1 MRYQPSRQGRIAQD
15 WLVLSSHSSCFLKAM
30 EEAFMKANQVSA
42 NKPQRRTTRRVL
54 IGSLVAIT
62 SVLAACGSDKTE
74 SSVSVE
80 TETPTANQVN
90 GDAPQR
96 IVSLSPTHTEI
107 LYALGAGDQVVAVD
121 SMSNYPAESASVL
134 TDISAYEP
142 NVEAISALE
151 PDLVVI
157 GDDFSGLAEQLSM
170 IGIESWVSPAPMTLD
185 EAYEQI
191 IDLGKVVG
199 HADEVQ
205 SLTQKMQDDISG
217 IVDAVEISATPISYY
232 HELDDTYYSV
242 TGNTFIGSIYELFG
256 MRNIADATEGD
267 SDYPQLSA
275 EFIVSQDPN
284 VIFLADVN
292 LGVTAETVAA
302 RPGWSGLSAVVS
314 GNIVAID
321 DDIAS
326 RWGPRLV
333 EYVQAVADGVSQY
346 IASLS

>member
-1 MRYQPSRQGRIAQD
+1 
-15 WLVLSSHSSCFLKAM
+15 
-30 EEAFMKANQVSA
+30 MKANLGSS
-42 NKPQRRTTRRVL
+42 TRRAVL
-54 IGSLVAIT
+54 GSFVTLVSLLT
-62 SVLAACGSDKTE
+62 ACSSDKSDSNS
-74 SSVSVE
+74 SSV
-80 TETPTANQVN
+80 TETPLSTEVV

-107 LYALGAGDQVVAVD
+107 LYALGAGEQVVAVD
-121 SMSNYPAESASVL
+121 SMSNYPAESVGVL

-157 GDDFSGLAEQLSM
+157 GDDFSGLAEQLSA
-170 IGIESWVSPAPMTLD
+170 IGIESWVSPAPLTLD
-185 EAYEQI
+185 EAYQQI
-191 IDLGKVVG
+191 IELGSAVG
-199 HADEVQ
+199 HLANAESVIQTMKDE
-205 SLTQKMQDDISG
+205 IAA
-217 IVDAVEISATPISYY
+217 IIAEVEIPATPISYY

-267 SDYPQLSA
+267 TDYPQLSA

-284 VIFLADVN
+284 IIFLADVN
-292 LGVTAETVAA
+292 CCGATAEKVAA
-302 RPGWSGLSAVVS
+302 RPGWSGLTAVVS
-314 GNIVAID
+314 KNIVALD

-333 EYVQAVADGVSQY
+333 EYVQAVADGVTQY
-346 IASLS
+346 LASVG

>member
-1 MRYQPSRQGRIAQD
+1 
-15 WLVLSSHSSCFLKAM
+15 M
-30 EEAFMKANQVSA
+30 EEASMKANLVSV
-42 NKPQRRTTRRVL
+42 NNSQRRPMRRVF
-54 IGSLVAIT
+54 IGTLVALT
-62 SVLAACGSDKTE
+62 SFLAACGSESSDSVKTE
-74 SSVSVE
+74 APMS
-80 TETPTANQVN
+80 TEVV

-107 LYALGAGDQVVAVD
+107 LFAVGAGDQVVAVD
-121 SMSNYPAESASVL
+121 SMSNYPAGSAAVL
-134 TDISAYEP
+134 TDISSYEP

-157 GDDFSGLAEQLSM
+157 GDDFSGLAEQLSA
-170 IGIESWVSPAPMTLD
+170 IGVASWVSPAPLNLD

-199 HADEVQ
+199 HADEAQ
-205 SLTQKMQDDISG
+205 TLTQEMQDEISG
-217 IVDAVEISATPISYY
+217 IVSGVEVPATPASYY
-232 HELDDTYYSV
+232 HELDDTYYTV

-267 SDYPQLSA
+267 TDYPQLSA

-284 VIFLADVN
+284 IIFLADVN
-292 LGVTAETVAA
+292 CCGATAETVAA

-333 EYVQAVADGVSQY
+333 EFVQAVATGLAAYVTSQG
-346 IASLS
+346 

>member
-1 MRYQPSRQGRIAQD
+1 
-15 WLVLSSHSSCFLKAM
+15 
-30 EEAFMKANQVSA
+30 MKANLVSA
-42 NKPQRRTTRRVL
+42 IKSKRHNTRRVL
-54 IGSLVAIT
+54 IGSLVALT
-62 SVLAACGSDKTE
+62 SLFAACGGDTTD
-74 SSVSVE
+74 SSASVE
-80 TETPTANQVN
+80 TEAPMSEETD

-107 LYALGAGDQVVAVD
+107 LFAVGAGDQVVAVD
-121 SMSNYPAESASVL
+121 SMSNYPAESAAVL

-157 GDDFSGLAEQLSM
+157 GDDFSGLAEQLSA
-170 IGIESWVSPAPMTLD
+170 IGIKSWVSLAPLNLD
-185 EAYEQI
+185 EAYQQI

-199 HADEVQ
+199 HADEAQ
-205 SLTQKMQDDISG
+205 SLTQEMQDEISG
-217 IVDAVEISATPISYY
+217 IVSGVEVPATPASYY
-232 HELDDTYYSV
+232 HELDDMYYTV

-267 SDYPQLSA
+267 TDYPQLSA

-302 RPGWSGLSAVVS
+302 RPGWSGLSAVMS
-314 GNIVAID
+314 GNIVAIN

-333 EYVQAVADGVSQY
+333 EFVQAVATGLAAYVTSQG
-346 IASLS
+346 

>member
-1 MRYQPSRQGRIAQD
+1 
-15 WLVLSSHSSCFLKAM
+15 
-30 EEAFMKANQVSA
+30 MKANLFSA
-42 NKPQRRTTRRVL
+42 NKPQRRSTRRVL
-54 IGSLVAIT
+54 IGSLVALT
-62 SVLAACGSDKTE
+62 SLVAACGGDTKDSGS
-74 SSVSVE
+74 SSV
-80 TETPTANQVN
+80 TEAPVSTEVVDDT
-90 GDAPQR
+90 PQR

-107 LYALGAGDQVVAVD
+107 LFALGAGDQVVAVD

-134 TDISAYEP
+134 TDISGYEP

-157 GDDFSGLAEQLSM
+157 GDDFSGLAEQLST

-191 IDLGKVVG
+191 VELGDVVG
-199 HADEVQ
+199 RLDNAQ
-205 SLTQKMQDDISG
+205 SVTQKMKDDIAE
-217 IVDAVEISATPISYY
+217 IVATIEIPATPISYY

-242 TGNTFIGSIYELFG
+242 TGNTFIGSIYDLFG

-267 SDYPQLSA
+267 TDYPQLSA

-302 RPGWSGLSAVVS
+302 RPGWSGLSAVIS
-314 GNIVAID
+314 GNIVAIN

-333 EYVQAVADGVSQY
+333 EFVQAVATGLAAYVTSQG
-346 IASLS
+346 

>member
-1 MRYQPSRQGRIAQD
+1 
-15 WLVLSSHSSCFLKAM
+15 M
-30 EEAFMKANQVSA
+30 EEASMKANLVSA
-42 NKPQRRTTRRVL
+42 TKSTRRVL
-54 IGSLVAIT
+54 LGSLVALT
-62 SVLAACGSDKTE
+62 SLLAACSSDTTD
-74 SSVSVE
+74 SSSASEAPMSTDVDGE
-80 TETPTANQVN
+80 
-90 GDAPQR
+90 APQR

-107 LYALGAGDQVVAVD
+107 LFAVGAGDQVVAVD
-121 SMSNYPAESASVL
+121 SMSNYPAESAAVL

-151 PDLVVI
+151 PDLVII
-157 GDDFSGLAEQLSM
+157 GDDFSGLAEQLSA
-170 IGIESWVSPAPMTLD
+170 IGVASWVSPAPLNLD
-185 EAYEQI
+185 EAYQQI

-199 HADEVQ
+199 HADEAQ
-205 SLTQKMQDDISG
+205 SLTQKMQDEISG
-217 IVDAVEISATPISYY
+217 IVSGVEVPATPASYY
-232 HELDDTYYSV
+232 HELDDTYYTV

-267 SDYPQLSA
+267 TDYPQLSA

-292 LGVTAETVAA
+292 CCGATAETVAA
-302 RPGWSGLSAVVS
+302 RPGWSGLSAVMS

-333 EYVQAVADGVSQY
+333 EFVQAVATGLTAYVTSQG
-346 IASLS
+346 

>member
-1 MRYQPSRQGRIAQD
+1 
-15 WLVLSSHSSCFLKAM
+15 M
-30 EEAFMKANQVSA
+30 EEASMKANLVSA
-42 NKPQRRTTRRVL
+42 TKSTRRVL
-54 IGSLVAIT
+54 LGSLVALT
-62 SVLAACGSDKTE
+62 SLLAACSSDTTDS
-74 SSVSVE
+74 SSVSEAPISTDVVGE
-80 TETPTANQVN
+80 
-90 GDAPQR
+90 APQR

-107 LYALGAGDQVVAVD
+107 LFAVGAGDQVVAID
-121 SMSNYPAESASVL
+121 SMSNYPAESAAVL

-151 PDLVVI
+151 PDLVII
-157 GDDFSGLAEQLSM
+157 GDDFSGLAEQLSA
-170 IGIESWVSPAPMTLD
+170 IGVASWVSPAPLNLD
-185 EAYEQI
+185 EAYQQI

-199 HADEVQ
+199 HADEAQ
-205 SLTQKMQDDISG
+205 SLTQKMQDEISG
-217 IVDAVEISATPISYY
+217 IVSGVEVPATPASYY
-232 HELDDTYYSV
+232 HELDDTYYTV

-267 SDYPQLSA
+267 TDYPQLSA

-292 LGVTAETVAA
+292 CCGATAETVAA
-302 RPGWSGLSAVVS
+302 RPGWSGLSAVMS

-333 EYVQAVADGVSQY
+333 EFVQAVATGLTAYVTSQG
-346 IASLS
+346 

>member
-1 MRYQPSRQGRIAQD
+1 
-15 WLVLSSHSSCFLKAM
+15 
-30 EEAFMKANQVSA
+30 
-42 NKPQRRTTRRVL
+42 
-54 IGSLVAIT
+54 
-62 SVLAACGSDKTE
+62 
-74 SSVSVE
+74 
-80 TETPTANQVN
+80 
-90 GDAPQR
+90 
-96 IVSLSPTHTEI
+96 
-107 LYALGAGDQVVAVD
+107 
-121 SMSNYPAESASVL
+121 
-134 TDISAYEP
+134 
-142 NVEAISALE
+142 
-151 PDLVVI
+151 
-157 GDDFSGLAEQLSM
+157 
-170 IGIESWVSPAPMTLD
+170 MTLD

-199 HADEVQ
+199 HADEAQ

-314 GNIVAID
+314 GNIVAIY

>member
-1 MRYQPSRQGRIAQD
+1 MS
-15 WLVLSSHSSCFLKAM
+15 
-30 EEAFMKANQVSA
+30 EE
-42 NKPQRRTTRRVL
+42 T
-54 IGSLVAIT
+54 
-62 SVLAACGSDKTE
+62 D
-74 SSVSVE
+74 
-80 TETPTANQVN
+80 

-107 LYALGAGDQVVAVD
+107 LFAVGAGDQVVAVD
-121 SMSNYPAESASVL
+121 SMSNYPAESAAVL

-157 GDDFSGLAEQLSM
+157 GDDFSGLAEQLSA
-170 IGIESWVSPAPMTLD
+170 IGIKSWVSLAPLNLD
-185 EAYEQI
+185 EAYQQI

-199 HADEVQ
+199 HADEAQ
-205 SLTQKMQDDISG
+205 SLTQEMQDEISG
-217 IVDAVEISATPISYY
+217 IVSGVEVPATPASYY
-232 HELDDTYYSV
+232 HELDDMYYTV

-267 SDYPQLSA
+267 TDYPQLSA

-314 GNIVAID
+314 GNIVAIN

-333 EYVQAVADGVSQY
+333 EFVQAVAAGLTAYVTSQG
-346 IASLS
+346 

>member
-1 MRYQPSRQGRIAQD
+1 
-15 WLVLSSHSSCFLKAM
+15 M
-30 EEAFMKANQVSA
+30 EEAFMKANLVSA

-54 IGSLVAIT
+54 IGSFVALT
-62 SVLAACGSDKTE
+62 SLLAACSSDKTDS
-74 SSVSVE
+74 SSV
-80 TETPTANQVN
+80 TEAPMSTEVV
-90 GDAPQR
+90 GDVPQR

-157 GDDFSGLAEQLSM
+157 GDDFSGLAEQLSA
-170 IGIESWVSPAPMTLD
+170 IGIESWVSPAPLTLD
-185 EAYEQI
+185 EAYQQI
-191 IDLGKVVG
+191 VELGDVVG
-199 HADEVQ
+199 HLEDAQSVTQTMKDE
-205 SLTQKMQDDISG
+205 IAE
-217 IVDAVEISATPISYY
+217 IVAAIEIPAEPISYY

-256 MRNIADATEGD
+256 MRNIADATEGET
-267 SDYPQLSA
+267 DYPQLSA

-292 LGVTAETVAA
+292 CCGATAETVAA

-321 DDIAS
+321 DDVAS

-333 EYVQAVADGVSQY
+333 DYVQAVADGVSQY
-346 IASLS
+346 LASLS

>member
-1 MRYQPSRQGRIAQD
+1 
-15 WLVLSSHSSCFLKAM
+15 M
-30 EEAFMKANQVSA
+30 EEASMKANLVSTI
-42 NKPQRRTTRRVL
+42 NSKRQNTRRVL
-54 IGSLVAIT
+54 VGSLVALT
-62 SVLAACGSDKTE
+62 SLFAACGGDTADSTTG
-74 SSVSVE
+74 VE
-80 TETPTANQVN
+80 TEAPMSEETD

-107 LYALGAGDQVVAVD
+107 LFAVGAGDQVVAVD
-121 SMSNYPAESASVL
+121 SMSNYPAESAEVF

-157 GDDFSGLAEQLSM
+157 GDDFSGLAEHLSA
-170 IGIESWVSPAPMTLD
+170 IGIKSWVSLAPLNLD
-185 EAYEQI
+185 EAYQQI

-199 HADEVQ
+199 HADEAQ
-205 SLTQKMQDDISG
+205 SLTQKMQGEISG
-217 IVDAVEISATPISYY
+217 IVAGVKIPTAPASYY
-232 HELDDTYYSV
+232 LELDDTYYTV

-267 SDYPQLSA
+267 TDYPQLSA

-314 GNIVAID
+314 GNIVAIN

-333 EYVQAVADGVSQY
+333 EFVQAVATGLTAYVTSQG
-346 IASLS
+346 

>member
-1 MRYQPSRQGRIAQD
+1 
-15 WLVLSSHSSCFLKAM
+15 
-30 EEAFMKANQVSA
+30 MKANLVSVR
-42 NKPQRRTTRRVL
+42 KPVRKSTRRVL
-54 IGSLVAIT
+54 IGSFIALT
-62 SVLAACGSDKTE
+62 SLLAACGDDKTE

-80 TETPTANQVN
+80 TEAPISTGADS
-90 GDAPQR
+90 DAPQR

-107 LYALGAGDQVVAVD
+107 LFAVGAGDQVIAVD
-121 SMSNYPAESASVL
+121 SMSNYPAESAAVL
-134 TDISAYEP
+134 TEISAYEP

-157 GDDFSGLAEQLSM
+157 GDDFSGLAEQLSA
-170 IGIESWVSPAPMTLD
+170 IGVASWVSPAPLTLE
-185 EAYEQI
+185 EAYQQI
-191 IDLGKVVG
+191 DDLGQVVG
-199 HADEVQ
+199 HADEAANV
-205 SLTQKMQDDISG
+205 TQKMKDDIAGIVSG
-217 IVDAVEISATPISYY
+217 IEAPATPVTYY

-267 SDYPQLSA
+267 TDYPQLSA

-292 LGVTAETVAA
+292 CCGATAENVAA
-302 RPGWSGLSAVVS
+302 RPGWSGLSAVMS
-314 GNIVAID
+314 GNIVSLD

-333 EYVQAVADGVSQY
+333 DYVQAVADGLSAFVKSQG
-346 IASLS
+346 

>member
-1 MRYQPSRQGRIAQD
+1 
-15 WLVLSSHSSCFLKAM
+15 M
-30 EEAFMKANQVSA
+30 EEAFMKANLVSA
-42 NKPQRRTTRRVL
+42 NNPHRRTTRRVL
-54 IGSLVAIT
+54 IGSLVALT
-62 SVLAACGSDKTE
+62 SLLAACSSDKTDS
-74 SSVSVE
+74 SSV
-80 TETPTANQVN
+80 TEAPMSTEVV
-90 GDAPQR
+90 GDVPQR

-157 GDDFSGLAEQLSM
+157 GDDFSGLAEQLSA
-170 IGIESWVSPAPMTLD
+170 IGIESWVSPAPLTLD
-185 EAYEQI
+185 EAYQQI
-191 IDLGKVVG
+191 VELGDVVG
-199 HADEVQ
+199 HLEDAQSVTQTMKDE
-205 SLTQKMQDDISG
+205 IAE
-217 IVDAVEISATPISYY
+217 IVAAIEIPAEPISYY

-256 MRNIADATEGD
+256 MRNIADATEGET
-267 SDYPQLSA
+267 DYPQLSA

-292 LGVTAETVAA
+292 CCGATAETVAA

-321 DDIAS
+321 DDVAS

-333 EYVQAVADGVSQY
+333 DYVQAVADGVSQY
-346 IASLS
+346 LASLS